1 MNQHYVAW
9 LRTQI
14 EAATPATLHLN
25 ILPHVEDLAAM
36 YRREMQQ
43 ASTPGLK
50 LYFQRTLAGF
60 EDLLNQYQ
68 HHAIAA

>member
-1 MNQHYVAW
+1 MNQHYVEW
-9 LRTQI
+9 LRGQI
-14 EAATPATLHLN
+14 ETASLATLHLN

-60 EDLLNQYQ
+60 EELLNQHQY
-68 HHAIAA
+68 HAAAA

>member
-1 MNQHYVAW
+1 
-9 LRTQI
+9 
-14 EAATPATLHLN
+14 
-25 ILPHVEDLAAM
+25 M

-60 EDLLNQYQ
+60 EDLLNQHQY
-68 HHAIAA
+68 HAAAA

>member
-1 MNQHYVAW
+1 LY
-9 LRTQI
+9 
-14 EAATPATLHLN
+14 LN

-68 HHAIAA
+68 YHAVAA